1 MISLVI
7 QRDVV
12 SINQSALHINPNFD
26 DALFLMQAYAQFYI
40 WGGKFSKL
48 PKGINM
54 NKSKILLGDML
65 LFSRKSFLN
74 H

>member
-7 QRDVV
+7 RDVV
-12 SINQSALHINPNFD
+12 SINQSALHINSTCD
-26 DALFLMQAYAQFYI
+26 DALLLKQAYAQFYI
-40 WGGKFSKL
+40 WGGKVSKL

-54 NKSKILLGDML
+54 NKSNILLGDML